1 MLALYHFG
9 PIANSL
15 TPLLCMIEKQLAFE
29 DRFLSSRRWEH
40 HAPSFLA
47 LNPEG
52 KVPVLVHDQ
61 HVVTESTVIN
71 EYLEDVFP
79 DNPMRPADAW
89 ARSQIRVWTKF
100 VDEYLCPA
108 LTVIGA
114 QNAAPF
120 ASAIDKEEMRTI
132 LERMPD
138 AEIRKKWAIVSSGGF
153 TAEQLE
159 DARTRLGRAV
169 AQMEDQLAR
178 NGNWFVGDSYSLA
191 DIKIFSMAPG
201 VARVAP
207 DICNEQVSPHVHGW
221 LRRVEARPAVKA
233 MFARVYQR

>member
-15 TPLLCMIEKQLAFE
+15 TPLLCMIEKSLTFD

-40 HAPSFLA
+40 HAPAFLA
-47 LNPEG
+47 INPEG
-52 KVPVLVHDQ
+52 KVPVLVHDGQ
-61 HVVTESTVIN
+61 IVAESTVIN
-71 EYLEDVFP
+71 EYLEEVFP
-79 DNPMRPADAW
+79 QVPLRPADAW
-89 ARSQIRVWTKF
+89 GRAQVRIWTKF

-114 QNAAPF
+114 HNASSF
-120 ASAIDKEEMRTI
+120 ASAIDKGEMRTI
-132 LERMPD
+132 LERIPD
-138 AEIRKKWAIVSSGGF
+138 REIQKKWAIVSSGGF
-153 TAEQLE
+153 TPEQLT
-159 DARTRLGRAV
+159 DARERLARAV
-169 AQMEDQLAR
+169 AQMEAQLAQ
-178 NGNWFVGDSYSLA
+178 NGDWFVGDDYSLA

-201 VARVAP
+201 VERVAP
-207 DICNEQVSPHVHGW
+207 DLCNETVSPHVHGW

>member
-15 TPLLCMIEKQLAFE
+15 TPLLCLIEKGLEFD

-40 HAPSFLA
+40 HAPAFLA
-47 LNPEG
+47 INPEG
-52 KVPVLVHDQ
+52 KVPVLIHEG

-79 DNPMRPADAW
+79 EAPLRPADAW
-89 ARSQIRVWTKF
+89 GRAQVRVWTKF

-114 QNAAPF
+114 NNASSF
-120 ASAIDKEEMRTI
+120 ASSIDKAEMQTI
-132 LERMPD
+132 LQRMPD
-138 AEIRKKWAIVSSGGF
+138 PEIRKKWRIVSSGGF
-153 TAEQLE
+153 TPEQLE

-169 AQMEDQLAR
+169 AQMETQLAA
-178 NGNWFVGDSYSLA
+178 NGDWFVGDAYSLA
-191 DIKIFSMAPG
+191 DIKIFSMTPG
-201 VARVAP
+201 VERVAP
-207 DICNEQVSPHVHGW
+207 DLCNETVSPHVHAW

>member
-15 TPLLCMIEKQLAFE
+15 TPLLCLIEKSLAFD

-40 HAPSFLA
+40 HAPAFLA
-47 LNPEG
+47 INPEG
-52 KVPVLVHDQ
+52 KVPVLVHDGQ
-61 HVVTESTVIN
+61 IVAESTVIN
-71 EYLEDVFP
+71 EYLEEVFP
-79 DNPMRPADAW
+79 EAPLRPAAAW
-89 ARSQIRVWTKF
+89 GRAQVRIWTKF

-114 QNAAPF
+114 HNASSF
-120 ASAIDKEEMRTI
+120 ASAIDKSEMRII
-132 LERMPD
+132 LERIPD
-138 AEIRKKWAIVSSGGF
+138 PEIRKKWAIVSSGGF
-153 TAEQLE
+153 TPEQIV
-159 DARTRLGRAV
+159 DARERLARAV
-169 AQMEDQLAR
+169 AQMEAQLAQ
-178 NGNWFVGDSYSLA
+178 NGDWFVGDDYSLA

-201 VARVAP
+201 VERVAP
-207 DICNEQVSPHVHGW
+207 DLCNETVSPHVHGW